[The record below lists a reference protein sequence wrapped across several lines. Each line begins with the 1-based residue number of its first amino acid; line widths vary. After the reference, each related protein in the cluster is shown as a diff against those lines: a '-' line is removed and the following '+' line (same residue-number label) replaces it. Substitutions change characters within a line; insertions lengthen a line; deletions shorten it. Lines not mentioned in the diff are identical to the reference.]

1 MIAIDPE
8 SLSELETDLWQN
20 PKARVLCEGP
30 EDPGLASL
38 PDHFRRSDISQIY
51 AHPLLGGGKDR
62 AVFLFCKRREPFN
75 DLDLKFVALVSA
87 FFHKRVFMLREREML
102 RELEVAYLDQEMTL
116 RQSEKL
122 ATLGKMSAG
131 MAHELNNPASAA
143 RRSAEQLR
151 EVIDTMQT
159 ARFHLGGLGLSE
171 DQLEEVRLFEVA
183 AIGLARRPD
192 SLEPLERSDRE
203 EVMET
208 WLDDRDVD
216 DPWEL
221 APSLVSMGQQPETL
235 EHLAESFEAEEF
247 DVVLQAL
254 ASHFTVHR
262 LLVEMGH
269 GTNRIADIV
278 GALKSYTYL
287 DQAPVQEIDVR
298 EGLDDTLVMLN
309 SKLKDGVSVERDY
322 QEDLPRIEAHGS
334 ELNQVWTNLIDNAV
348 AAIGGEGKLRLRAYT
363 DDSYVV
369 VEVVDDGPGVPRE
382 VQENVFD
389 PFFTTKAPGEG
400 TGLGLNISHN
410 IVVQKHKG
418 EISVDSKPGETRFV
432 VRLPATLEGA
442 T

>member
-1 MIAIDPE
+1 MNDDISGSPKGFEDQLAKLGRYEALFELTGAINASTDIFEISQILARRLKYVADVFAWRYICVHQETGTAGQASPTAVIIDGFRGRGEMIAIDPE

-334 ELNQVWTNLIDNAV
+334 ELKGA
-348 AAIGGEGKLRLRAYT
+348 
-363 DDSYVV
+363 
-369 VEVVDDGPGVPRE
+369 
-382 VQENVFD
+382 
-389 PFFTTKAPGEG
+389 KA
-400 TGLGLNISHN
+400 S
-410 IVVQKHKG
+410 
-418 EISVDSKPGETRFV
+418 
-432 VRLPATLEGA
+432 
-442 T
+442 